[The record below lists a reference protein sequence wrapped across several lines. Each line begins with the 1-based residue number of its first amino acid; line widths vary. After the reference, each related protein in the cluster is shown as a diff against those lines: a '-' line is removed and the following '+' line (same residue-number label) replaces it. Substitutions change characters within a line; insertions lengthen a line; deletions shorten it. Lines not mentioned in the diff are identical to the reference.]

1 MLYLTEISPSP
12 GQTVCQGVGPTKKAA
27 KDDAAR
33 KMLSQLDSANCG
45 TSEDTGSVV
54 GSESFP
60 EDDIRSPD
68 QEDGGNRGVQ
78 HEAGPVK
85 SEEDVE
91 LEKLLDQFKEF
102 TEFLRWKKRRQEK
115 DLKGPDESPSA
126 EKKAER
132 TNMGLEIESLPVR
145 TEIQEEEQ
153 KDKSAVKKRT
163 ERSQLNDLENKAEA
177 LPERRTPDPSF
188 RLHQVRGREESSL
201 ASSSKESFHVFLE
214 WSTLSPRSGQRF
226 KRGRRHLCEV
236 IETRL

>member
-1 MLYLTEISPSP
+1 
-12 GQTVCQGVGPTKKAA
+12 
-27 KDDAAR
+27 
-33 KMLSQLDSANCG
+33 MLSQLDSANCG

-91 LEKLLDQFKEF
+91 MEKLLDQFKEF

-115 DLKGPDESPSA
+115 DPKAPDEASSV

-132 TNMGLEIESLPVR
+132 TNMGLGVESFPVQA
-145 TEIQEEEQ
+145 EIQEKEQ
-153 KDKSAVKKRT
+153 KDKSSVKRRT
-163 ERSQLNDLENKAEA
+163 KMSQLSDLESRAET
-177 LPERRTPDPSF
+177 LPERRTPAPNF
-188 RLHQVRGREESSL
+188 RLHQVRGRESLTALIEESSL

-214 WSTLSPRSGQRF
+214 
-226 KRGRRHLCEV
+226 
-236 IETRL
+236 